1 MFECTSSATYLS
13 EARME
18 RSMTNKTRLTFS
30 AIGTLVFCLLSSQAP
45 AADARHVGAAKI
57 TVLSTMLADRGIGE
71 WGFAALVEVDG
82 KRFLF
87 DTGARPETVLSNARE
102 MRIDLSNVEDV
113 IVSHN
118 HGDHTGGLITL
129 RRELQKQNPRA
140 LIRAHVGEGI
150 FTPRSGGGADNN
162 GLTPFKSQYE
172 ALGGQFIT
180 HAKATE
186 LAPGVWFTGPV
197 ARVHPEK
204 NYPPSNKLKLASG
217 DVEDNVPE
225 DSSLVIATDEGLIV
239 LSGCGHA
246 GIINT
251 VEQARKTVEAK
262 PIVAVIGGLHTF
274 GASDEVLAWTAA
286 QLKSVGIRYL
296 LAGHCTGIEAAF
308 RIRQLAGLDRKTAV
322 VSSVG
327 SSFTLGKGI
336 DPLSV
341 AR

>member
-1 MFECTSSATYLS
+1 MHTAVKLIWL
-13 EARME
+13 M
-18 RSMTNKTRLTFS
+18 
-30 AIGTLVFCLLSSQAP
+30 LVFSTISHLQ
-45 AADARHVGAAKI
+45 AADRPHARGAKI

-71 WGFAALVEVDG
+71 WGYAALVEVDG

-102 MRIDLSNVEDV
+102 MRIDLSNIEDV
-113 IVSHN
+113 IISHN

-150 FTPRSGGGADNN
+150 FTPRSSGGPDNN
-162 GLTPFKSQYE
+162 GLSPFKSQYE
-172 ALGGQFIT
+172 ALGGQFIV
-180 HAKATE
+180 HSKATE

-197 ARVHPEK
+197 PRVHPER
-204 NYPPSNKLKLASG
+204 NYPVGNKLKLASG
-217 DVEDNVPE
+217 NVDDTIPE
-225 DSSLVIATDEGLIV
+225 DSSLIIATEEGLIV
-239 LSGCGHA
+239 LAGCGHA

-251 VEQARKTVEAK
+251 IEHARKSVEQK
-262 PIVAVIGGLHTF
+262 PIHAVIGGLHTF
-274 GASDEVLAWTAA
+274 NASDAELAWTAE
-286 QLKSVGIRYL
+286 QLKTVGIRYL

-308 RIRQLAGLDRKTAV
+308 RLRQLAGLDRKTAV
-322 VSSVG
+322 VSAVG

-336 DPLSV
+336 DPLAV